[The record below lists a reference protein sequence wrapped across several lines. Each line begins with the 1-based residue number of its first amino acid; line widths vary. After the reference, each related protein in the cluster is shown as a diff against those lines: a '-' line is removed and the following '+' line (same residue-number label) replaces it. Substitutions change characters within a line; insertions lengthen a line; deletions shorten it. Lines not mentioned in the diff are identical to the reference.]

1 MTDLKTEP
9 MTNSNTDPMTDSTTD
24 LMTNPLTLVSW
35 QPLYRP
41 HVWHQ
46 DMFVETDSKTD
57 LMNDPKTGPTSDL
70 MTVSMTDQSC
80 DVSFAQLWCFFVAI
94 SSWKVKTAWGTIL
107 DSPWICIQWRTQ
119 HFNLLSQVDRIIFI
133 YEFEARNLNMFCF
146 SFVHFLTILQIK
158 HVRNLERL
166 LFFDTWTT
174 YHGLFEKRET
184 WYFCE
189 TFLEQKPWFVLW

>member
-1 MTDLKTEP
+1 MK
-9 MTNSNTDPMTDSTTD
+9 
-24 LMTNPLTLVSW
+24 
-35 QPLYRP
+35 
-41 HVWHQ
+41 
-46 DMFVETDSKTD
+46 
-57 LMNDPKTGPTSDL
+57 
-70 MTVSMTDQSC
+70 
-80 DVSFAQLWCFFVAI
+80 
-94 SSWKVKTAWGTIL
+94 AWGTIL

-119 HFNLLSQVDRIIFI
+119 HFNFLSQVDRIIFI

-189 TFLEQKPWFVLW
+189 KFLEQIPWFYDNDDTNDILATWFCDNGKFQHLDILILNIDENIKSFMCRLPSPIIINQCTYSITQRQSEAFINAFLGTFLLVQSIVSLWGLNLHIYVSLCEYKLANDHNL